1 MDLLASFDID
11 LRSTFTTTDMAT
23 KPAALNDLYLRFNK
37 LTKIKRQQL
46 SVVFNKLFRV
56 LLEERL
62 QDPSIISMD
71 RLPLE
76 NLLKDMAK
84 GITAEDRT
92 GSKNAPI
99 KDATVNTILDASNQS
114 LIDTFLR
121 LAAMVGYTDTQL
133 LGINNQLSNIG
144 LDESNNAYYELERRN
159 PEMPEPNRRIESR
172 AVAYVRMIQKFL
184 TMIQTLDNQIRITQG
199 LDEIRLANILT
210 EIYRDARQALENAR
224 ARYSEANIFDVI
236 PITFNSILDII
247 NNLRIFARSI
257 TTPTTLGGLDIIRP
271 PPLPSSSPPPPP
283 LPSSLP
289 NMMSEDDIEVKY
301 DGYPVRAQDEKAA
314 DVIIREL
321 GQPGTSVAVSIRG
334 VEVGLGTPFVVVNW
348 SAMSIGGLRSLVR
361 SHIIRNRVG
370 SQELRTRRL
379 EIASRG
385 NFEEV
390 SRLAD
395 DIITNPR
402 ERRGIIKKYN
412 LPRAPNPD
420 AIPLAPWMNDPDGP
434 DHEPDDPDDPGWG
447 RYTVSINGHNRT
459 LDIRVLIALLVAIG
473 VAVASIKKIVEAI
486 QKGQD
491 RNATGVIPPV
501 RDESPTDT
509 PTDTPIDGPTGGD
522 NNPPN
527 NIPPNNYP
535 PNNIPQSPTDPM
547 FPNRG
552 GNTDPIY
559 GGIGNITQRSQPFKP
574 IGQPTLDI
582 KMGADYIEADENML
596 RNSAVM
602 ELVEKY
608 NDDATRYNE
617 LLTVKYDLEASGSTL
632 KGAELAELNELS
644 TSMRNQITGINQQ
657 ASLVPS
663 IGASTNSQYYG
674 NKINTSKM
682 TGAFVNT
689 SGQSIG
695 NVYTLIPKDNF
706 TKSIGLDDDIT
717 TYNALANEYNAIA
730 TKYKGYGIAYGA
742 EATFIN
748 SNEMVRKGY
757 MDKMSNDP
765 EYVKALARA
774 TAIDKQ
780 IQPIITKINSVLVNP
795 ETSVGRDIGRDVK
808 YTDTQKSLIDKIVAD
823 KFEWD
828 PITEQDKQALRDSP
842 ELYPNFE
849 RMMTLY
855 NQLTKN
861 GTKPMEIKQGD
872 TSYNEY
878 QKLKQ
883 QFIDIKKGGYKYSSE
898 KTALQATDWNLVQST
913 SQKEYVRS
921 KQEFL
926 DAVARMKSAKQNGAS
941 SHQVSM
947 LYNDLE
953 TKRLHYDASRQNY
966 EKMADSYKHS
976 LSGRTSYLADMTLE
990 KLPDTAQ
997 EAEKFDR
1004 LQTLERV
1011 LMNNPD
1017 ALKEYN
1023 DGVKQIVYAFGT
1035 SGGANKINQNYDF
1048 RMDMIKKISTK
1059 YNLSKEYTDATTR
1072 EIDVKIPNMAEDPS
1086 TIVQFEGEGAEDVGQ
1101 STESANFIDPAEC
1114 TLFMSDTR
1122 QRMEEQKRWEDFSLV
1137 QPWNGLGNPQTNP
1150 LLRHQ
1155 VEEYINQYA
1164 KCDKAPKIT
1173 PQQLRQLPEYKNKI
1187 IQNRGFQP
1195 NYKTDFPFIPTVQ
1208 ATFGREVWENEF
1220 AIPTNNFK
1228 TQKAI
1233 FSRADNDLPNN
1244 QFSTWYPSQGSVYHP
1259 DRQID
1264 ARNFDESSTPKIK
1277 TNSTRRP
1284 VFIGLGPMVEQYQS
1298 QQVSQ
1303 FGGKTMNNDFG
1314 NTPQPTQP
1322 QRRPNSVFD
1331 TLDVSARRTMS
1342 MRRR

>member
-1 MDLLASFDID
+1 MAEAKY
-11 LRSTFTTTDMAT
+11 TDAQ
-23 KPAALNDLYLRFNK
+23 
-37 LTKIKRQQL
+37 IL
-46 SVVFNKLFRV
+46 SV
-56 LLEERL
+56 
-62 QDPSIISMD
+62 
-71 RLPLE
+71 
-76 NLLKDMAK
+76 
-84 GITAEDRT
+84 
-92 GSKNAPI
+92 
-99 KDATVNTILDASNQS
+99 
-114 LIDTFLR
+114 
-121 LAAMVGYTDTQL
+121 
-133 LGINNQLSNIG
+133 NNQLSNIG
-144 LDESNNAYYELERRN
+144 LDESNYAYTNLEKTNPEIPEPERRL
-159 PEMPEPNRRIESR
+159 ESR
-172 AVAYVRMIQKFL
+172 AIAYVRMIQKFL
-184 TMIQTLDNQIRITQG
+184 TFIQSLENTIRTTQG
-199 LDEIRLANILT
+199 LDMVRLQTILT
-210 EIYRDARQALENAR
+210 QLYNDVNQARTEAIE
-224 ARYSEANIFDVI
+224 RYTSSSIFSDIPTAFTNIFG
-236 PITFNSILDII
+236 II
-247 NNLRIFARSI
+247 KNLRTIVSQIATS
-257 TTPTTLGGLDIIRP
+257 TTLGGLEIRE
-271 PPLPSSSPPPPP
+271 LPRDP
-283 LPSSLP
+283 SLP
-289 NMMSEDDIEVKY
+289 PSGGFGILPQSVQE
-301 DGYPVRAQDEKAA
+301 GYAEGNQEFKLDPAGRVVLPPQSIAEANN
-314 DVIIREL
+314 IIREL

-334 VEVGLGTPFVVVNW
+334 VNVVLGTPFVVVNW
-348 SAMSIGGLRSLVR
+348 PNMPIDDLRHML
-361 SHIIRNRVG
+361 RNRIILNRIG
-370 SQELRTRRL
+370 SQTLRTSRL
-379 EIASRG
+379 AIAKGG
-385 NFEEV
+385 NFEEL

-395 DIITNPR
+395 DLITNPR
-402 ERRGIIKKYN
+402 ERRGIIKRYN
-412 LPRAPNPD
+412 LRPPNPND
-420 AIPLAPWMNDPDGP
+420 IPRYPRYPWINDPDGP
-434 DHEPDDPDDPGWG
+434 DHEPDDPDDPNWG

-491 RNATGVIPPV
+491 RNATGVIPP
-501 RDESPTDT
+501 DTPTDT
-509 PTDTPIDGPTGGD
+509 PTDGPTGG
-522 NNPPN
+522 PN

-535 PNNIPQSPTDPM
+535 SGDIPSNNLPEDPM
-547 FPNRG
+547 FPNRS

-574 IGQPTLDI
+574 IGQPTLDN

-663 IGASTNSQYYG
+663 IGASTNSQYYK
-674 NKINTSKM
+674 NQIQTSKM
-682 TGAFVNT
+682 TGAFVTT
-689 SGQSIG
+689 SGKTID

-717 TYNALANEYNAIA
+717 TYNALANEYNVIA
-730 TKYKGYGIAYGA
+730 MKYKGYGIASGS
-742 EATFIN
+742 EAIVIN
-748 SNEMVRKGY
+748 SNEILKKGY
-757 MDKMSNDP
+757 MKQQSENP
-765 EYVKALARA
+765 QYVKALARA
-774 TAIDKQ
+774 TEIDTQ
-780 IQPIITKINSVLVNP
+780 IQPILTKINAVLINP
-795 ETSVGRDIGRDVK
+795 ETSVGRTYGRDVK
-808 YTDTQKSLIDKIVAD
+808 YTDTQKSLIDKVQGDTIGLL
-823 KFEWD
+823 
-828 PITEQDKQALRDSP
+828 TEQDKQSLRDSP

-855 NQLTKN
+855 NTLTEN
-861 GTKPMEIKQGD
+861 GTKPMTIKLGD
-872 TSYNEY
+872 ASYNEY

-883 QFIDIKKGGYKYSSE
+883 KFIDIKKGGYKYSSE
-898 KTALQATDWNLVQST
+898 KAQMPETDWNLVQST

-926 DAVARMKSAKQNGAS
+926 DAVARIKSAKQNGAN

-976 LSGRTSYLADMTLE
+976 LSGRTSYLADMTKE
-990 KLPDTAQ
+990 RLPDNDQ
-997 EAEKFDR
+997 ESEKFDR

-1011 LMNNPD
+1011 LQNNPD

-1023 DGVKQIVYAFGT
+1023 DRVAQLSQYPQ
-1035 SGGANKINQNYDF
+1035 SNESNYGMRTGFIRD
-1048 RMDMIKKISTK
+1048 ISTK
-1059 YNLSKEYTDATTR
+1059 YNLTKEFTDATTR

-1101 STESANFIDPAEC
+1101 STERANFIDPAEC

-1164 KCDKAPKIT
+1164 KCDKAPKPT
-1173 PQQLRQLPEYKNKI
+1173 PHCLRQLPEFKNKV
-1187 IQNRGFQP
+1187 IQNREFQP

-1244 QFSTWYPSQGSVYHP
+1244 QFSTWYPQNGSVYHP

-1277 TNSTRRP
+1277 TNATRRP
-1284 VFIGLGPMVEQYQS
+1284 VFEGLSVGFKEQYQS

-1303 FGGKTMNNDFG
+1303 FGGMTMNNNFG
-1314 NTPQPTQP
+1314 NTPQQTNP

-1331 TLDVSARRTMS
+1331 TLDVSARRNMS